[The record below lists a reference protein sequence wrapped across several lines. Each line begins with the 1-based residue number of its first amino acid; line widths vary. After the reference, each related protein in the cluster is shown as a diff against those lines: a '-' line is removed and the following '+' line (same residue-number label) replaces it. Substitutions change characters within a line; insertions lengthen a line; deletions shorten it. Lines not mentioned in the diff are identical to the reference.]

1 MMYMKYQ
8 SWYEVKEE
16 GRGDKWMISA
26 VCESNLKLKSIF
38 KSFMMIPQILIVSSF
53 IFFCFQSKI
62 WALANAL
69 TEIYIIN
76 GYY

>member
-1 MMYMKYQ
+1 MDDQ
-8 SWYEVKEE
+8 
-16 GRGDKWMISA
+16 
-26 VCESNLKLKSIF
+26 CNLWVQPQIKIDF
-38 KSFMMIPQILIVSSF
+38 YKSFMMIPQILIVSSSM
-53 IFFCFQSKI
+53 FFCFQSKI